1 MCGKK
6 AALYVTPPHSLWPL
20 SVSAEFQRLVEWA
33 KLGNI
38 CEIRLA
44 GQFVSSPA
52 SQTGELQ
59 VVTVATLGLEE
70 EIGGMAIV
78 Q

>member
-6 AALYVTPPHSLWPL
+6 AALYVTPLHSLLPL
-20 SVSAEFQRLVEWA
+20 SVSAEFQRLLEWT

-44 GQFVSSPA
+44 GRFVSSPA
-52 SQTGELQ
+52 RQTGELQ

-70 EIGGMAIV
+70 EIASVGIV